1 MSHEKPNGISDS
13 LHGLSGSIARNADI
27 VTQYLHASERPQP
40 SFDDVGPS
48 RIIPSDAP
56 QDVANA
62 QQSLIA
68 AALDIVKLAAGPSEF
83 LPNLAIGVSI
93 QYEGCGTV

>member
-1 MSHEKPNGISDS
+1 MSHEEQNGVTDS
-13 LHGLSGSIARNADI
+13 LIALSNSISKNATTL
-27 VTQYLHASERPQP
+27 TQYLHASQRPQP

-48 RIIPSDAP
+48 CVVPSDAP

-62 QQSLIA
+62 QQRLIA

-83 LPNLAIGVSI
+83 LPNLAIGVSS
-93 QYEGCGTV
+93 QHDNSDA

>member
-1 MSHEKPNGISDS
+1 MSHDEQSGVANSLIALSSSITKDAGI
-13 LHGLSGSIARNADI
+13 L
-27 VTQYLHASERPQP
+27 TQYLHTSQRPQP

-48 RIIPSDAP
+48 RVIPRDAP

-68 AALDIVKLAAGPSEF
+68 AALDVVKLAAGPSEF
-83 LPNLAIGVSI
+83 LPNLAIGVSA
-93 QYEGCGTV
+93 QHNNLKA

>member
-1 MSHEKPNGISDS
+1 MSHEEQNGVTDS
-13 LHGLSGSIARNADI
+13 LIALSNSITKNAGI
-27 VTQYLHASERPQP
+27 LTQYLHASQRPQP

-56 QDVANA
+56 KDVANA
-62 QQSLIA
+62 QQSLVA

-83 LPNLAIGVSI
+83 LPNLAIGVSA
-93 QYEGCGTV
+93 QYNSPEA